1 MLHTLLRDGRRTATV
16 TLGKNQG
23 DDTVTSVRSIPQD
36 SPLPIPLPP
45 HHSTYYEP
53 MATMVAERHAVA
65 DTTYLPKYTDPLQV
79 AQAMHGLHMS
89 EMLWYDVDGV
99 KIGKVTYITG

>member
-1 MLHTLLRDGRRTATV
+1 
-16 TLGKNQG
+16 
-23 DDTVTSVRSIPQD
+23 
-36 SPLPIPLPP
+36 
-45 HHSTYYEP
+45 